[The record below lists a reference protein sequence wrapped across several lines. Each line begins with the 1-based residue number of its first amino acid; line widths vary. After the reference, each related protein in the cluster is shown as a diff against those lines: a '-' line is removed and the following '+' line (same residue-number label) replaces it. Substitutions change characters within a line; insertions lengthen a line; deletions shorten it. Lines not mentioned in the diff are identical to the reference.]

1 MRRIVGVTVLA
12 VVALA
17 WGSAVGGAA
26 SPKSTLPRG
35 GKVVASISIPAGS
48 GGFAIGKHSVWALSD
63 GASRLS
69 RIDPKKNAVTAR
81 ITVKP
86 ASPCPEYVCGEPAE
100 GEGALWVP
108 RASDN
113 AVFRLDP
120 SSNKVTAKIP
130 VGAHPTAVA
139 FTPGAVWV
147 ANGGGERNGRIEGP
161 SISRVDPA
169 TNAVVA
175 TIELGPATA
184 IASLNMSTSV
194 AAGAGSVWAGVAG
207 LLAVVRIDPATN
219 GIVAKIHVSLSPC
232 SMLAVDER
240 GVWASTGNCSPGP
253 GIARIDPRTNRQ
265 TQTVKGEL
273 APIGLALGFGS
284 LWVADLGR
292 QAVDRVDPRT
302 GRITGRLPVGGKP
315 VRIGVGF
322 GSVWVRSD
330 TGRVLRIKP
339 LP

>member
-1 MRRIVGVTVLA
+1 MRRIVGVTVVA
-12 VVALA
+12 VVALV

-26 SPKSTLPRG
+26 SPKSALPRG
-35 GKVVASISIPAGS
+35 GKVVASISIPTGY
-48 GGFAIGKHSVWALSD
+48 GGFAIGQHSVWALSD

-120 SSNKVTAKIP
+120 SSNKVMAKIP

-175 TIELGPATA
+175 TIELGPAA
-184 IASLNMSTSV
+184 IASFNMSTRWRPGPAPFGRESQASTRSSGSIPRRTGSSRRFTCPSRPV
-194 AAGAGSVWAGVAG
+194 RSSQWTSAACGRPRVTA
-207 LLAVVRIDPATN
+207 L
-219 GIVAKIHVSLSPC
+219 LSPG
-232 SMLAVDER
+232 SLV
-240 GVWASTGNCSPGP
+240 ST
-253 GIARIDPRTNRQ
+253 
-265 TQTVKGEL
+265 L
-273 APIGLALGFGS
+273 AP
-284 LWVADLGR
+284 
-292 QAVDRVDPRT
+292 T
-302 GRITGRLPVGGKP
+302 GRRKP
-315 VRIGVGF
+315 
-322 GSVWVRSD
+322 
-330 TGRVLRIKP
+330 
-339 LP
+339 